1 MALALERQGV
11 GAGGLALEG
20 GDGGG
25 MRHRRHGQGG
35 RGACRRRGHER
46 GMTAAPPGILPSA
59 PLVSRSARGL
69 PGVLARGRAGGGG
82 RYHTDMGGETHLH
95 ISRIS

>member
-1 MALALERQGV
+1 MALALGRQGV

-35 RGACRRRGHER
+35 RGVGHAGVE
-46 GMTAAPPGILPSA
+46 GMSVA
-59 PLVSRSARGL
+59 
-69 PGVLARGRAGGGG
+69 
-82 RYHTDMGGETHLH
+82 
-95 ISRIS
+95 